1 MNIKTRLLMA
11 TAAGIATVSGA
22 QAADLPSKKAAPV
35 EYVRVCSTMG
45 AGFFYIPGTD
55 TCIRVGGRA
64 AYEFQYGTPF
74 ARNDATTGSRTTGR
88 IYMDARTATEYGLVR
103 AYVRVDVRR
112 RIGQIYSGSQQ
123 RTGIAFT
130 GTSVDYAG
138 QAQTTVDLNRAFV
151 QFGGI
156 TAGRTQSFYDFYSG
170 DLEYVGTTAGS
181 ALVNNLLAYTAT
193 FGSGFSAT
201 LSMEDSVERRS
212 GFSGPFGPGVA
223 AVGGVVPAIA
233 GNTAS
238 YAYTGE
244 GMPDVVANL
253 RYDSG
258 WGSVQLSGALH
269 QDRVGAYYAG
279 PGLPAI
285 GLNNG
290 NSPDAKY
297 GWAANLGAKINLP
310 MLSPGDALYLQ
321 GTYTKGAPSYI
332 LSNPFGT
339 GKPGNW
345 NFGGAGALI
354 PDAYL
359 VPTSVDGA
367 GVINGYNL
375 SQPTVWGLT
384 AAMLHYWTPTIRQA
398 FLASYIKSDTPT
410 AATIS
415 GGFAGGPTYTNRA
428 RDLTYWTLGTNVTWS
443 PIKDLD
449 IGAEV
454 NYIHA
459 NVNGGLSQSFIATD
473 PTGLSVRND
482 SIWNTRLKIQRDF

>member
-1 MNIKTRLLMA
+1 MKLVKSLLLGS
-11 TAAGIATVSGA
+11 AAGIAAVATA

-64 AYEFQYGTPF
+64 AYEFQYGQPF
-74 ARNDATTGSRTTGR
+74 VRNDATTGSRTTGR
-88 IYMDARTATEYGLVR
+88 MYMDARTATEYGLVR

-112 RIGQIYSGSQQ
+112 RIGQIYSGSQA

-130 GTSVDYAG
+130 GSSVDYNG

-156 TAGRTQSFYDFYSG
+156 TAGRTQSFFDFYSG

-181 ALVNNLLAYTAT
+181 ALVNNVLAYTAT

-212 GFSGPFGPGVA
+212 GIN
-223 AVGGVVPAIA
+223 VGNFFAPAGTGVPALTATNA
-233 GNTAS
+233 GGF
-238 YAYTGE
+238 AYTGE
-244 GMPDVVANL
+244 GVPDAVANL
-253 RYDSG
+253 RYDSA

-269 QDRVGAYYAG
+269 QIRVGAYTGVGSSA
-279 PGLPAI
+279 AF
-285 GLNNG
+285 NFNA
-290 NSPDAKY
+290 PDAEY
-297 GWAANLGAKINLP
+297 GWAVNLGTKINLP

-339 GKPGNW
+339 GKTGW
-345 NFGGAGALI
+345 SFGGTGAII

-359 VPTSVDGA
+359 VANG
-367 GVINGYNL
+367 GVLGGVATYDVEK
-375 SQPTVWGLT
+375 PAVWGLT

-398 FLASYIKSDTPT
+398 FLASYIKSDAPSSVFAAFG
-410 AATIS
+410 AATPATA
-415 GGFAGGPTYTNRA
+415 FVNRA

-459 NVNGGLSQSFIATD
+459 NVGNGPSATFLATD
-473 PTGLSVRND
+473 PAALSVRND